1 MRARALIDGA
11 SFGPDALKA
20 VSQAFDQAWAQIAS
34 HFGGDPSVTDAARI
48 ALANAILSVASDDSR
63 DVEVLKRAGLEALAH
78 NYRSLPIGKSK
89 TRT

>member
-11 SFGPDALKA
+11 SFGPDALTA

-63 DVEVLKRAGLEALAH
+63 DVEVLKNAGLQVMAI
-78 NYRSLPIGKSK
+78 NYKLPKI
-89 TRT
+89 RT

>member
-20 VSQAFDQAWAQIAS
+20 ISQAFDLAWSEIAS
-34 HFGGDPSVTDAARI
+34 YFAGDPVVTEGARI

-63 DVEVLKRAGLEALAH
+63 DVEVLKQAGLQAMAR
-78 NYRSLPIGKSK
+78 NYKSLPIGPSK
-89 TRT
+89 TRA

>member
-1 MRARALIDGA
+1 MKARALADGA

-20 VSQAFDQAWAQIAS
+20 ISQAFDQAWAEIAYY
-34 HFGGDPSVTDAARI
+34 FARDAVLRDGARF